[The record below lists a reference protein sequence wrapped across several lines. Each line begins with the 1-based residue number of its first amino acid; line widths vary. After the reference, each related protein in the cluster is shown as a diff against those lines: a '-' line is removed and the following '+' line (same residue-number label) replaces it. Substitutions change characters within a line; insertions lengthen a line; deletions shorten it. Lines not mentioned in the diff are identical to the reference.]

1 MTYDSEHYYAVQ
13 SFLEDDELCKIWN
26 IIEIAMNR
34 EGYDVSNAELSMRLY
49 DKNWTETTT
58 WSIYN
63 TMKFNVTE
71 VEFDFDDDYA
81 EESKLTF
88 DEEIEIRDLALGV
101 WDAEDED
108 DLIEEVTTACGWC
121 IKNIDYEIQLK

>member
-1 MTYDSEHYYAVQ
+1 
-13 SFLEDDELCKIWN
+13 
-26 IIEIAMNR
+26 
-34 EGYDVSNAELSMRLY
+34 
-49 DKNWTETTT
+49 
-58 WSIYN
+58 
-63 TMKFNVTE
+63 MKFNVTE

-101 WDAEDED
+101 WDAEDDD

-121 IKNIDYEIQLK
+121 IKSIDYDIQLK

>member
-1 MTYDSEHYYAVQ
+1 
-13 SFLEDDELCKIWN
+13 
-26 IIEIAMNR
+26 
-34 EGYDVSNAELSMRLY
+34 
-49 DKNWTETTT
+49 
-58 WSIYN
+58 
-63 TMKFNVTE
+63 MKFNVTE

-121 IKNIDYEIQLK
+121 IKSIDYDILLK